1 MKSYIS
7 AAVIFAALLV
17 TVPAA
22 PLAVSELRHT
32 SAAEPTAAVY
42 KSENSEKETKKQTE
56 AQESSENSKKEN
68 EKENKN
74 SKHKCVEYWDCT
86 DINSSICCNSAL
98 WEK

>member
-32 SAAEPTAAVY
+32 SAAEPQFTNQKTLKKKLKNRRKL
-42 KSENSEKETKKQTE
+42 KSRLKIQKKKMKRKIKPPATIRKALKSWISLPEK
-56 AQESSENSKKEN
+56 
-68 EKENKN
+68 
-74 SKHKCVEYWDCT
+74 
-86 DINSSICCNSAL
+86 
-98 WEK
+98 

>member
-56 AQESSENSKKEN
+56 AQEPSENPPATIRKTLKF
-68 EKENKN
+68 
-74 SKHKCVEYWDCT
+74 W
-86 DINSSICCNSAL
+86 I
-98 WEK
+98 

>member
-42 KSENSEKETKKQTE
+42 KSENSEKKLKNRRKLKSRLKIQKK
-56 AQESSENSKKEN
+56 KMKR
-68 EKENKN
+68 K
-74 SKHKCVEYWDCT
+74 
-86 DINSSICCNSAL
+86 INPPATIRKTL
-98 WEK
+98 KFWI